1 MSYIAD
7 RIVCDT
13 PADRL
18 EGAEAYRGFQGP
30 FVEILTARWRKIFTG
45 NMIRGG
51 SCGDQPPATSTAVS
65 SSCAH
70 RVPSANPTLLLI
82 QTGPSYSGSDSCTT
96 ARL

>member
-7 RIVCDT
+7 HIVCDT

-51 SCGDQPPATSTAVS
+51 SCGD
-65 SSCAH
+65 
-70 RVPSANPTLLLI
+70 
-82 QTGPSYSGSDSCTT
+82 
-96 ARL
+96 